1 MDADGVFMM
10 GDSVDPVVD
19 RVDEISKNID
29 LMCMEQLKQH
39 CRLLEMIGQQQMS
52 RVRELEKEFDK
63 LAEEKGA
70 IEVELAFEIE
80 GRKKIE
86 KHLEEIKA
94 SEKLAVDEVDR
105 FMLSHGFQKT
115 DGSSTLSSYRSVIGE
130 FKHIIDDLDDKTFNL
145 NKMIEEFEADRS
157 SERSEHKAVMFA
169 LVSFGILM
177 IVCTVGIAWA
187 VIA

>member
-1 MDADGVFMM
+1 MDADKVFVTN
-10 GDSVDPVVD
+10 DKIDPVVD

-29 LMCMEQLKQH
+29 LMCMGQLKQH

-52 RVRELEKEFDK
+52 KIREQEKEIDK

-70 IEVELAFEIE
+70 IEVELAFEID

-86 KHLEEIKA
+86 KRMEEMKA

-115 DGSSTLSSYRSVIGE
+115 DGSSTLSSYRSVIVE

-157 SERSEHKAVMFA
+157 SERSEHKAIMFA

-177 IVCTVGIAWA
+177 IVCIACIAWT

>member
-1 MDADGVFMM
+1 MT

-29 LMCMEQLKQH
+29 LMCMGQLKQH

-52 RVRELEKEFDK
+52 KIREQEKEIDK
-63 LAEEKGA
+63 LAEEKCA
-70 IEVELAFEIE
+70 IEVELELEID

-86 KHLEEIKA
+86 KCLEEIKA
-94 SEKLAVDEVDR
+94 SEKLAIDEVDR

-115 DGSSTLSSYRSVIGE
+115 DGGSTLSSYRSVIGE
-130 FKHIIDDLDDKTFNL
+130 FKHIIDDLDDRTFNL

-157 SERSEHKAVMFA
+157 SERSEHKAIMFA

-177 IVCTVGIAWA
+177 IVCIVCIAWT